1 MKWLVALAFI
11 GIVVSLASA
20 LFFMLNG
27 GRGDPGDETARSGR
41 MVRALAMRVGLS
53 VALFLCILLA
63 WKLGYI
69 HPTGIGAG
77 Q

>member
-27 GRGDPGDETARSGR
+27 GRGDPGD
-41 MVRALAMRVGLS
+41 
-53 VALFLCILLA
+53 
-63 WKLGYI
+63 
-69 HPTGIGAG
+69 
-77 Q
+77 